1 MVDQWGRERAV
12 EVTALVARALPDEE
26 LSVDEL
32 LGVCW
37 DDPAPDDA
45 GDPVG
50 TVLVVADGETPVGV
64 AVAVVR
70 SLGEGPDPVRLAWL
84 KLIAVDPDHRRRG
97 IGHELLAAVEAWA
110 WEQGA
115 SELHLAGSPPF
126 YLWPGVDATATEMLC
141 LVESRGYRD
150 IGSDVNMALG
160 TAFRADPPDGITT
173 RRVVHDRDVA
183 MVDQLVMAHWPEWL
197 DETHRAVEHG
207 CCHGAFVTD
216 DVDDDD
222 DGGDPSERAVGFAC
236 HSVNRAGWLGPMG
249 TDPSLRQGGVGS
261 ALLGQVCRDLQIAEF
276 DATEICWVGPARFY
290 AKNGATISR
299 VFRRYR
305 LRRSEPS
312 A

>member
-1 MVDQWGRERAV
+1 MVVEEWGRERAGD
-12 EVTALVARALPDEE
+12 VTALVAAAMPEEE

-37 DDPAPDDA
+37 DDPGPDDP

-50 TVLVVADGETPVGV
+50 TVLVVAEGDLPLGV
-64 AVAVVR
+64 AVAIAR
-70 SLGEGPDPVRLAWL
+70 SLGDGANPVRLAWL
-84 KLIAVDPDHRRRG
+84 KLIAVHPDHRRQG
-97 IGHELLAAVEAWA
+97 IGHALLAAVESWA

-160 TAFRADPPDGITT
+160 TDFRADPPDGVTT
-173 RRVVHDRDVA
+173 RRVVQDVDVA
-183 MVDQLVMAHWPEWL
+183 RIDDLVGANWPEWL
-197 DETHRAVEHG
+197 DETHRAIEHG
-207 CCHGAFVTD
+207 CCHGAFVTG
-216 DVDDDD
+216 D
-222 DGGDPSERAVGFAC
+222 DGTERAIGFAC
-236 HSVNRAGWLGPMG
+236 HSVNRAAWLGPMG
-249 TDPSLRQGGVGS
+249 TDPSLQQGGVGS
-261 ALLGQVCRDLQIAEF
+261 ALLAQVCRDLRIAEF
-276 DATEICWVGPARFY
+276 DATEISWVGPARFY

-305 LRRSEPS
+305 LRRPAPS
-312 A
+312 GKFQS